1 MLFICEKM
9 DYKIMNKNISSNL
22 IKLYTG
28 ILEENRTVGAVYRVS
43 FASDRPYIIY
53 LLHQTHRNV
62 TFIYLWE

>member
-1 MLFICEKM
+1 
-9 DYKIMNKNISSNL
+9 MNKNISSNL

-43 FASDRPYIIY
+43 FASDRPYIIH